1 MKAKLTLD
9 QAGRLMIPKA
19 LRQELHLGPS
29 DVLELE
35 SEGDQITLR
44 PLRPEVPLKKEHG
57 VWVFQGEPANVSIL
71 DLIDQQREKR
81 LRELTG

>member
-57 VWVFQGEPANVSIL
+57 VWVFQGEPANISIP

-81 LRELTG
+81 LRELAE

>member
-57 VWVFQGEPANVSIL
+57 VWVFQGEPANVSIP